1 MISHGRASSLSG
13 EVLSGCLGQ
22 TLTQY
27 LTRISQNVWKVQST
41 GCHPRMVATMRMPIA
56 QPPLSN
62 YISHPKVYIHTTCIT
77 RAASHSVDFLWSVCG
92 PSQVKPFLHPVTF
105 LLTGHSVPQN
115 LAQASVT
122 PRLRRLISSVNQTIK
137 HFDWLCKM
145 CMLL

>member
-1 MISHGRASSLSG
+1 MLGPNTDTIPHQNFPECVESPEYGMPPSDGRNNA
-13 EVLSGCLGQ
+13 
-22 TLTQY
+22 
-27 LTRISQNVWKVQST
+27 
-41 GCHPRMVATMRMPIA
+41 HA